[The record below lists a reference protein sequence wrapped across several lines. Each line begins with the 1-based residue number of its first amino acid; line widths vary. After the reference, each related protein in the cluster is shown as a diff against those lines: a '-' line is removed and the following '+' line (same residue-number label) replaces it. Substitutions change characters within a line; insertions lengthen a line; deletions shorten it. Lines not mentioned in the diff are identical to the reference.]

1 MGYKRRTKAWF
12 EGNPTWKKMPS
23 ETAKNGDTLYV
34 WKKGAKGSE
43 LIATVRHSGL
53 IQ

>member
-1 MGYKRRTKAWF
+1 MRMLLSILCIVMLGGCVPNEKTNAWF

-34 WKKGAKGSE
+34 WKKVE
-43 LIATVRHSGL
+43 
-53 IQ
+53 